1 MKRTAKF
8 AAPPKWRRVPEPVRR
23 TFVDAVARLNGAE
36 VRKMF
41 GCPAAF
47 INGNMLAG
55 VHQESVLV
63 RLPEEARR
71 AALEKGWCPFEPMP
85 GRVMREYVVLP
96 NAVVSKKATLDS
108 WLAQALAYA
117 ASLPPKARKTQRE
130 KRPRAVAPKGAS
142 K

>member
-1 MKRTAKF
+1 
-8 AAPPKWRRVPEPVRR
+8 VPEPLRR
-23 TFVDAVARLNGAE
+23 TFVDAVTHLKGAE

-63 RLPEEARR
+63 RLPEESRR
-71 AALEKGWCPFEPMP
+71 VALEKGWRPFEPMQ

-96 NAVVSKKATLDS
+96 EAEVSTKATLDS
-108 WLAQALAYA
+108 WLAQAFAYA
-117 ASLPPKARKTQRE
+117 ASLPSKARKTKRE
-130 KRPRAVAPKGAS
+130 KRHRAVTPKGTS
-142 K
+142 T

>member
-1 MKRTAKF
+1 MKRTAKA
-8 AAPPKWRRVPEPVRR
+8 AAPPKWRPVPEPLRR
-23 TFVDAVARLNGAE
+23 TFVDAVGRLNGAE
-36 VRKMF
+36 VRNMF

-71 AALEKGWCPFEPMP
+71 VALEKGWRPFEPMP
-85 GRVMREYVVLP
+85 GRVMREYMVLP
-96 NAVVSKKATLDS
+96 KAVVDTKATLNS

-117 ASLPPKARKTQRE
+117 ASLPAKAPGAQRS
-130 KRPRAVAPKGAS
+130 KRRVS
-142 K
+142 S